1 MSHKKNQTAVLKRL
15 YCYIRNYMA
24 LVILSLL
31 FAAVSAVLT
40 LYVPILTGRAI
51 DCIVAEGNVDFAGI
65 FAVIRRI
72 MIVVVLTAL
81 SQWLMNLCNNRITY
95 QAVRDLR
102 TDAFAKLEILPL
114 KYLDAHSYGELAS
127 RMIAVSDQVAV

>member
-1 MSHKKNQTAVLKRL
+1 
-15 YCYIRNYMA
+15 MA

-102 TDAFAKLEILPL
+102 TDAFAKDR
-114 KYLDAHSYGELAS
+114 KS
-127 RMIAVSDQVAV
+127 VV

>member
-81 SQWLMNLCNNRITY
+81 SQWLSWQRVDCSRDG
-95 QAVRDLR
+95 AVRSPEDIHRELWTLVR
-102 TDAFAKLEILPL
+102 PL
-114 KYLDAHSYGELAS
+114 AEK
-127 RMIAVSDQVAV
+127 